1 MKRPKYISIAI
12 LDALLLI
19 IFLVMGYYA
28 AFEIDGDFTYLIFT
42 YLVANSVISA
52 LIYKKHDDFR
62 TLSIL
67 LLRIVLPAC
76 LILFVA
82 VVFII
87 RSFK

>member
-12 LDALLLI
+12 LDGLFLI
-19 IFLVMGYYA
+19 LFLVMWYYA
-28 AFEIDGDFTYLIFT
+28 AYEIDGDFTYLIFT
-42 YLVANSVISA
+42 YLIANSVISA
-52 LIYKKHDDFR
+52 LVYKKHEDFR
-62 TLSIL
+62 TLSTL

-87 RSFK
+87 RSIK